1 MESSTVRII
10 ADRDNIITRYFINCV
25 RNSPEKFTTFTGGL
39 QYGYDPAMFATVV
52 NSLAI
57 VVGTIAG
64 LLIGRR
70 LGASFRTV
78 VFTAIGIS
86 TLIIGLSM
94 ALQSQRILLLVI
106 SLVAGGLIG
115 TALRLEDRIFQLGE
129 LIKAKVLK
137 SSAAP
142 GNATFAEGFLVSS
155 VLFCVG
161 ALAIL
166 GSFQAG
172 VEGNYQLLYTKSV
185 MDGSMA
191 ILLTAAYGVGVGFSA
206 LSVFL
211 YQGALTL
218 LSGLLAPYMTPLMIS
233 EISGV
238 GGAMVI
244 MIGLNLLELRTIKTA
259 DFLPALVLMITFVAL
274 EPLIISLF

>member
-1 MESSTVRII
+1 MI
-10 ADRDNIITRYFINCV
+10 
-25 RNSPEKFTTFTGGL
+25 
-39 QYGYDPAMFATVV
+39 ATVV

-57 VVGTIAG
+57 IAGTIAG
-64 LLIGRR
+64 LIIGRR

-78 VFTAIGIS
+78 VFTAIGVS
-86 TLIIGLSM
+86 TLIIGMSM

-106 SLVAGGLIG
+106 SLVVGGLVG

-129 LIKAKVLK
+129 LIKRRVLNT
-137 SSAAP
+137 SSDP
-142 GNATFAEGFLVSS
+142 GHATFAEGFLVSS

-185 MDGSMA
+185 MDGAMA
-191 ILLTAAYGVGVGFSA
+191 IMLTAAYGIGVGFSA
-206 LSVFL
+206 FSVFL
-211 YQGALTL
+211 YQGGLTL

-244 MIGLNLLELRTIKTA
+244 MIGLNLLDLRKVKTA
-259 DFLPALVLMITFVAL
+259 DFLPALI
-274 EPLIISLF
+274 LIILFVTLESIVIPLV